1 MQIKENPQ
9 NAKPAPDESVAET
22 PPVRVPDIQPTPKAQ
37 AKAANKLPKA
47 EQLEKF
53 EQYLEVHDP
62 GNQPA

>member
-1 MQIKENPQ
+1 M
-9 NAKPAPDESVAET
+9 NAKPENAKPTPEEHATET
-22 PPVRVPDIQPTPKAQ
+22 PPVREPDFELTPKAK
-37 AKAANKLPKA
+37 AKAANKLPRA